1 MPERHS
7 PMAGESAVRSGQSP
21 TGLSEDQILPRSA
34 SSVAQSSL
42 DQDAKSRWSAMAEFD
57 AAEADMAQVQ
67 TRPVDAVRAEE
78 EELLESHKPVR
89 TSRDRGHQFP
99 SSNRLATG
107 GLSKVLSSIKSQIN
121 GQPKLSPEEL
131 AERMDKMKL
140 KNQELVARRMRTE
153 ADENQYKEQEEARQ
167 IAQKEQRIKTK
178 QKKEDDH
185 RIQSAIE

>member
-1 MPERHS
+1 
-7 PMAGESAVRSGQSP
+7 MAEESAVRLEQSA
-21 TGLSEDQILPRSA
+21 TSLSEDRVSPRSD
-34 SSVAQSSL
+34 AQGS
-42 DQDAKSRWSAMAEFD
+42 QGQNAKSRWSEMAEFD

-78 EELLESHKPVR
+78 EELLESNKPAR
-89 TSRDRGHQFP
+89 PSRGRGHQFP

-107 GLSKVLSSIKSQIN
+107 GLSKVRSSVKYQIN

-131 AERMDKMKL
+131 AERMEKMKL

-167 IAQKEQRIKTK
+167 IAQKEQRIKIK